1 MKPLVAI
8 TTLLLTLSWAQSGQ
22 CENRADDLLGQWY
35 TEDDDSKILVTKQNG
50 KYVGKIIWLKEPLYG
65 KDEPETGKPKRDKF
79 NPTKKLRNRSVIGI
93 RVLKGFTFN
102 AKEKS
107 WENGTIYD
115 PESGKT
121 YKCVIKFE
129 KDSKALNGQKLYVR
143 GYIGLPVLGRT
154 TYWHYVP
161 EEELEDVDG

>member
-8 TTLLLTLSWAQSGQ
+8 TTVILTLSWTQSGLGA
-22 CENRADDLLGQWY
+22 NRADELLGQWY
-35 TEDDDSKILVTKQNG
+35 TEDNDSKVVVTKESG

-65 KDEPETGKPKRDKF
+65 KDEADTGKPKRDKF
-79 NPTKKLRNRSVIGI
+79 NPSKKLRSRPVIGLRI
-93 RVLKGFTFN
+93 LEGFTYN
-102 AKEKS
+102 AKDKS

-129 KDSKALNGQKLYVR
+129 KDSKALKGKKLYVR

-161 EEELEDVDG
+161 EKELEDLDG